1 MKVVNSITE
10 LIGNTPVIKL
20 NKIVSSDHAD
30 VFVKLEMFNP
40 SKSVKDRAAYHMIR
54 TAEEQGLISPG
65 DTIIEPTSGNTGIGL
80 AMIAAS
86 KGYEAILVMPD
97 NMTKERI
104 NLLQAY
110 GARVVLTPR
119 IDKMPGAIKKAKDL
133 QQSIPHSFIP
143 QQFENEANAAIH
155 RDTTAWEIYEQ
166 MDGKLDAFIAT
177 AGTGGTITGTGEVL
191 KEKIPQLKI
200 AVVEPDGSPVLSG
213 GKPGNHNLV
222 GTSPGFIPHILN
234 EQIYDEIIRIKD
246 EDAVSMYKEV
256 ARQEG
261 VFIGLSGAAAIFAAL
276 EVAKKLGKGK
286 RVLCIAPD
294 TGERYLS
301 MNLFDSI
308 SRFHKRA
315 IMEHAKEVIKVDWK
329 QAIDDYIRHESKLA
343 GALVGLSVR
352 CATTQ
357 EKRYERM
364 GDQRL
369 QPASN
374 MKLVTGAAALA
385 VLGEDHRFSTELWT
399 DGKIGRA

>member
-10 LIGNTPVIKL
+10 LIGNTPIIKL
-20 NKIVSSDHAD
+20 NKITSPDHAD

-40 SKSVKDRAAYHMIR
+40 SKSVKDRAAYQMIR
-54 TAEEQGLISPG
+54 TAEEQGLIAPG

-86 KGYEAILVMPD
+86 KGYEAVLVMPD

-110 GARVVLTPR
+110 GARVVLTPHT
-119 IDKMPGAIKKAKDL
+119 DKMPGAIKMAKQL

-155 RDTTAWEIYEQ
+155 RETTAVEIYQQ
-166 MDGKLDAFIAT
+166 MDGDLDAFIAT

-191 KEKIPQLKI
+191 KEKLPHLQI

-213 GKPGNHNLV
+213 GEPGKHKLV
-222 GTSPGFIPHILN
+222 GTSPGFIPAILN
-234 EQIYDEIIRIKD
+234 EQIYDDIIRIKD
-246 EDAVSMYKEV
+246 EDAVSMYKEI
-256 ARQEG
+256 ARREG
-261 VFIGLSGAAAIFAAL
+261 VFIGLSGAAAVFAAI

-301 MNLFDSI
+301 MNLFD
-308 SRFHKRA
+308 
-315 IMEHAKEVIKVDWK
+315 
-329 QAIDDYIRHESKLA
+329 
-343 GALVGLSVR
+343 
-352 CATTQ
+352 
-357 EKRYERM
+357 
-364 GDQRL
+364 
-369 QPASN
+369 
-374 MKLVTGAAALA
+374 
-385 VLGEDHRFSTELWT
+385 
-399 DGKIGRA
+399 